1 MTRILVLNGPNLG
14 SLGRRDPHLYGSATL
29 AGIEACLQRRA
40 GELGVELRCEQSN
53 HEGVLIDLLEDEREA
68 SQGCI
73 INPGGLSHVS
83 IALADA
89 LRTFARPVIEVHLSN
104 IHAREPYRHTSLTAE
119 AARGVIAG
127 LGADGY
133 RLALEALTRLL
144 TPPENQGGGRGKTPR
159 TVGASAPEKQGGGRG
174 EAPRTVG
181 ASAPENEES
190 TR

>member
-1 MTRILVLNGPNLG
+1 MTRVLVLNGPNLG
-14 SLGRRDPHLYGSATL
+14 SLGCRDPHLYGSETL
-29 AGIEACLQRRA
+29 AEVERRLCDRA
-40 GELGVELRCEQSN
+40 AELGVELRCEQSN
-53 HEGVLIDLLEDEREA
+53 HEGVLIDLLEAERETA
-68 SQGCI
+68 DGCI

-104 IHAREPYRHTSLTAE
+104 IHAREQYRHTSLTAE

-144 TPPENQGGGRGKTPR
+144 TPPT
-159 TVGASAPEKQGGGRG
+159 T
-174 EAPRTVG
+174 TD
-181 ASAPENEES
+181 EES

>member
-29 AGIEACLQRRA
+29 ADIEARLYRRA
-40 GELGVELRCEQSN
+40 GELGVQLRCEQSN
-53 HEGVLIDLLEDEREA
+53 HEGALIDLLETEQDA
-68 SQGCI
+68 DGCI

-133 RLALEALTRLL
+133 RLALEAMTRLL
-144 TPPENQGGGRGKTPR
+144 TTTPC
-159 TVGASAPEKQGGGRG
+159 T
-174 EAPRTVG
+174 
-181 ASAPENEES
+181 EES
-190 TR
+190 S

>member
-14 SLGRRDPHLYGSATL
+14 SLGRRDPHLYGSQSL
-29 AGIEACLQRRA
+29 ADIEAGLHRRA
-40 GELGVELRCEQSN
+40 AELGVELRCEQSN
-53 HEGVLIDLLEDEREA
+53 HEGVLIDVLEEEA
-68 SQGCI
+68 FTADGCV

-89 LRTFARPVIEVHLSN
+89 LRTFGKPVIEVHLSN
-104 IHAREPYRHTSLTAE
+104 VHAREPYRRRSLTAE

-144 TPPENQGGGRGKTPR
+144 TAPTPPEEQ
-159 TVGASAPEKQGGGRG
+159 
-174 EAPRTVG
+174 
-181 ASAPENEES
+181 

>member
-29 AGIEACLQRRA
+29 AEIEACLHRRA
-40 GELGVELRCEQSN
+40 AGLGVELRCLQSN
-53 HEGVLIDLLEDEREA
+53 HEGVLIDVLEEEREA
-68 SQGCI
+68 CDGCI

-89 LRTFARPVIEVHLSN
+89 LRTFARPVVEVHLSN
-104 IHAREPYRHTSLTAE
+104 IHAREPYRHTSLTAG

-144 TPPENQGGGRGKTPR
+144 TSPDT
-159 TVGASAPEKQGGGRG
+159 
-174 EAPRTVG
+174 
-181 ASAPENEES
+181 EE
-190 TR
+190 

>member
-14 SLGRRDPHLYGSATL
+14 SLGRRDPHLYGSSTL
-29 AGIEACLQRRA
+29 PEIEGRLRHRA
-40 GELGVELRCEQSN
+40 AELGVELRCEQSN
-53 HEGVLIDLLEDEREA
+53 HEGVLIDLLEEERDA

-144 TPPENQGGGRGKTPR
+144 
-159 TVGASAPEKQGGGRG
+159 AP
-174 EAPRTVG
+174 
-181 ASAPENEES
+181 SENEES
-190 TR
+190 TT

>member
-29 AGIEACLQRRA
+29 ADIEACLHRRA
-40 GELGVELRCEQSN
+40 AELRVELRCEQSN
-53 HEGVLIDLLEDEREA
+53 HEGTLIDLLEAEVDA
-68 SQGCI
+68 DGCI

-127 LGADGY
+127 LGAEDVLPDRLITEEGESIGGELAAAAQFTADGGNEDE
-133 RLALEALTRLL
+133 RE
-144 TPPENQGGGRGKTPR
+144 RGHGT
-159 TVGASAPEKQGGGRG
+159 
-174 EAPRTVG
+174 
-181 ASAPENEES
+181 
-190 TR
+190 